1 MGKYYDRRMD
11 EEAPKSSVLVVR
23 PWFQVLHSIVEC
35 HASSLGSFGCMV
47 ILWDAGRYLNW
58 IICGTVGA
66 LLTEFF
72 GV

>member
-1 MGKYYDRRMD
+1 MIDGMD
-11 EEAPKSSVLVVR
+11 GEAPESSVLVVR
-23 PWFQVLHSIVEC
+23 PWFQVLHSIVGC
-35 HASSLGSFGCMV
+35 HTSSLGSFGCMV